1 MLEKIGYRPEM
12 SRWTAAGDATLGR
25 VARADRGVL
34 LVLTERGPM
43 RCTYGGGLLAAVA
56 ADPVGAPCPGDWC
69 VVRHWPDGRATVE
82 LVLPRDTAL
91 ARPGVPEQVLCANAD
106 LVGVVLAA
114 RPAPAAPS
122 VPSAPSAPEVRRL
135 VELAEHSGARPLV
148 VLTKCDR
155 APDPAA
161 VAARVAAAVPGVDVI
176 SASTATGAGL
186 AALRHAVGGRLTLAL
201 IGPAGHGRSAL
212 TRALVGAELL
222 PARRAGRRH
231 DLVVLPG
238 GGAVVDTP
246 DVPATEVRPPHVW
259 QLRDAGGGR

>member
-12 SRWTAAGDATLGR
+12 SRWTAADDATLGR

-43 RCTYGGGLLAAVA
+43 RCTYGGRLLGTVA

-82 LVLPRDTAL
+82 RVLPRDTAL
-91 ARPGVPEQVLCANAD
+91 TRPGAPDQVLCANAD
-106 LVGVVLAA
+106 LVGVVVAA
-114 RPAPAAPS
+114 RPAAA
-122 VPSAPSAPEVRRL
+122 VPSAPSAPSAPQVRRL

-148 VLTKCDR
+148 VLTNCDR
-155 APDPAA
+155 VPDPAA
-161 VAARVAAAVPGVDVI
+161 IATRVAAAVPGVDVI

-201 IGPAGHGRSAL
+201 LGPAGHGRSAL
-212 TRALVGAELL
+212 TTALVGADLL
-222 PARRAGRRH
+222 PGRRASRRH
-231 DLVVLPG
+231 DLVMLPG

-246 DVPATEVRPPHVW
+246 DVPATDARPPRAW
-259 QLRDAGGGR
+259 QLRGVGGGR

>member
-12 SRWTAAGDATLGR
+12 SRWTVAGDATLGR

-34 LVLTERGPM
+34 MVLTERGPM
-43 RCTYGGGLLAAVA
+43 RCTYGGRLLGTVA

-82 LVLPRDTAL
+82 RVLPRDTAL
-91 ARPGVPEQVLCANAD
+91 TRPGVPEQVLCANAD
-106 LVGVVLAA
+106 LVGVVVAA
-114 RPAPAAPS
+114 PPAPAAAFG
-122 VPSAPSAPEVRRL
+122 PSAPGVRRL
-135 VELAEHSGARPLV
+135 VELAEDSGARPLV

-155 APDPAA
+155 VPDPAA

-176 SASTATGAGL
+176 FASTATGAGL
-186 AALRHAVGGRLTLAL
+186 AALRHVVDGRLTLAL
-201 IGPAGHGRSAL
+201 LGPAGHGRSAL

-238 GGAVVDTP
+238 GGAVIDTP
-246 DVPATEVRPPHVW
+246 DVPATEARPPHVW
-259 QLRDAGGGR
+259 QLRYAGAGR